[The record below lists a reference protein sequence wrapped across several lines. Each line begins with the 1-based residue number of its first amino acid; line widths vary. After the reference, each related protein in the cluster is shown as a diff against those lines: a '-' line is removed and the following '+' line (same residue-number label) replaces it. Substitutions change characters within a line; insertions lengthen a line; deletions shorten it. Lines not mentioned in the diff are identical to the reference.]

1 MDPAR
6 SGRKLPVTTS
16 SSSTDNVKVNGS
28 SSSAVIETS
37 AWLVASAMPSRR
49 EEARERLESHGR
61 RAHSLV
67 VVVELWGKVET
78 VR

>member
-6 SGRKLPVTTS
+6 LEEVTT

-28 SSSAVIETS
+28 SNSVVIETS
-37 AWLVASAMPSRR
+37 AWLVASMPKSRR
-49 EEARERLESHGR
+49 KEARERLESHGR